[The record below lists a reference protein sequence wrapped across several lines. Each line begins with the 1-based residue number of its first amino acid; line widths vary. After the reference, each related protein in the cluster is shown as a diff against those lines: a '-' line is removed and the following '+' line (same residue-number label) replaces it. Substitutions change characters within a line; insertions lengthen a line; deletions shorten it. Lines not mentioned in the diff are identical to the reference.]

1 MTNPNP
7 NEIKEARQA
16 AGLTQTQAAKLVHVV
31 LSSWQRWEAGERK
44 MHPAYWELFLIKT
57 GNGIDTGTEHL

>member
-7 NEIKEARQA
+7 NEIKKARTA

-57 GNGIDTGTEHL
+57 GEGNEKL